1 MIHNKHVDFYID
13 QYKKGKILFN
23 DERIKLVEFLENHI
37 LQMDELFFDED
48 KIEKCITYIDKYYFE
63 LQPFQKFLIAFIF
76 LYEEETMDDGSKLVS
91 PYFNEFYIT
100 LGRGGGKNGLI
111 SGISNFMQTSYHGID
126 RYDISIVANSE
137 DQAKTSFNEVYDM
150 LVDNKLFVTAE
161 TPFEP
166 FKVSKT
172 EILSLDTRSKLKF
185 NTSNA
190 KTKDGGREGCV
201 IFDEIHIYEDSKIVD
216 VKRGGLGKVPHP
228 RTFYLGTKGH
238 IREGFM
244 DALDNRAT
252 AILLGKELEDRLFPF
267 ICKLD
272 KADEVNDSIN
282 YQKANPMFH
291 PPLCKYA
298 HVLYKEVHGEYKKL
312 RYNPSGRS
320 EFMTKRMNFPEVD
333 ESKVLATWEE
343 IMKTQRDMPDL
354 TNRMCIGGV
363 DYATVKDFAAVG
375 LLFRIGEEYVW
386 KSHSFV
392 REAFLKKSAI
402 KAPIR
407 EWHEQGYLTIVDEPS
422 IHPQII
428 VNWFIKQREE
438 YGLEKVIMD
447 NYRADLLRPYFQD
460 AGIEIEI
467 IRNPRAIHDLLHP
480 RIETIFANELLIL
493 GDNPL
498 MRWYINNVAV
508 KVNAATGKREYI
520 KKDEFTR
527 KTDGFHAMLHAIYR
541 ADEIQD
547 IDYTETFDLLEAFF

>member
-1 MIHNKHVDFYID
+1 MISNVHVDYYIE
-13 QYKKGKILFN
+13 QYKKGHILFN
-23 DERIKLVEFLENHI
+23 EERKQLIEFLENHI
-37 LQMDELFFDED
+37 LKMDDLFFDD
-48 KIEKCITYIDKYYFE
+48 DMIDNCIKYINKYYFE

-76 LYEEETMDDGSKLVS
+76 LFEKETLEDEEVIT
-91 PYFNEFYIT
+91 PYFNEFFYT
-100 LGRGGGKNGLI
+100 LGRGAGKNGLI
-111 SGISNFMQTSYHGID
+111 SGVSNFMQTEYHGIKK
-126 RYDISIVANSE
+126 YDISIVANSE

-150 LVDNKLFVTAE
+150 IVDHRLFLSAE
-161 TPFEP
+161 TPVEP

-172 EILSLDTRSKLKF
+172 EITNLDTRSTLKY

-216 VKRGGLGKVPHP
+216 VKRGGLGKVPHG
-228 RTFYLGTKGH
+228 RTFYIGTDGH
-238 IREGFM
+238 VREGFM
-244 DALDNRAT
+244 DNLKNRAT
-252 AILLGKELEDRLFPF
+252 AILMGKELEDRLFPF

-272 KADEVNDSIN
+272 KADEVNDSNN

-291 PPLCKYA
+291 PPLGKYA
-298 HVLYKEVHGEYKKL
+298 HVLFKEVHGEYKKL
-312 RYNPSGRS
+312 KYNPSGRS

-343 IMKTQRDMPDL
+343 ILATNREMPDL

-375 LLFRIGEEYVW
+375 LLFRIEEEYIW
-386 KSHSFV
+386 KTHSFV
-392 REAFLKKSAI
+392 REEFLKKSAI

-407 EWHEQGYLTIVDEPS
+407 KWHEEGYLTIVDEPS
-422 IHPQII
+422 IHPKII
-428 VNWFIKQREE
+428 VNWFVNMREE

-447 NYRADLLRPYFQD
+447 NYRADLLRPFFEE
-460 AGIEIEI
+460 AGIEIEVI
-467 IRNPRAIHDLLHP
+467 KNPRAIHDLLHP
-480 RIETIFANELLIL
+480 RIETIFANQLLIL

-541 ADEIQD
+541 ADEVQD
-547 IDYTETFDLLEAFF
+547 INLEETFDLIDKYF